1 MPETDTIPVS
11 ASVAST
17 GTGIRYIGDYA
28 YAYSGVISVVDG
40 NETELLGFTTGS
52 GVIVA
57 EYVFYYAGDSPYN
70 AMYKVKMNGEIV
82 GQYIVGD
89 ADSYTNPAG
98 SLPLII
104 PPRTL
109 CSFTAD
115 QITSTST
122 FTQAVSLTGRV
133 YGDK

>member
-1 MPETDTIPVS
+1 MPPEAVPS
-11 ASVAST
+11 NASVAST
-17 GTGIRYIGDYA
+17 GLGLRYIGDYC
-28 YAYSGVISVVDG
+28 YAYSGVVSIPDG
-40 NETELLGFTTGS
+40 DEKELLGFTSGS

-57 EYVFYYAGDSPYN
+57 EYVFYYASDSSYN

-82 GQYIVGD
+82 GQYVVGD

-98 SLPLII
+98 FLPLII

-115 QITSTST
+115 NITNTST
-122 FTQAVSLTGRV
+122 FTQAVSLAGRV
-133 YGDK
+133 YGAE